1 MLIDFRAQILPGVDD
16 ACPTHLVS
24 IRRLLQAQRAGVD
37 VLVAMPLLDLIQ
49 MPTDLFLKRCD
60 VAAEHLEL
68 ILQPGMPR
76 VVLGTE
82 VLWQPELERQEDL
95 SALCIGDGWLVLRL
109 PEGKLTDMM
118 IASLRQLM
126 YQVRGILI
134 MGVDQMEYDDAQK
147 LFAVGC
153 KGELSFSALTHRR
166 ERALWLPSLKNG
178 DIAALGRDPR
188 DDTHAYHKLHKLP
201 GKLDDTFEAVM
212 HRAAAILQMEEK

>member
-1 MLIDFRAQILPGVDD
+1 MA
-16 ACPTHLVS
+16 T
-24 IRRLLQAQRAGVD
+24 
-37 VLVAMPLLDLIQ
+37 PLLDLNQ

-68 ILQPGMPR
+68 ILQPGMPL
-76 VVLGTE
+76 VVLGAE
-82 VLWQPELERQEDL
+82 VLWQPELERQDL
-95 SALCIGDGWLVLRL
+95 SALCIGDGWLLLRL
-109 PEGKLTDMM
+109 PAGKLTDMM

-126 YQVRGILI
+126 HQVRGILI
-134 MGVDQMEYDDAQK
+134 MGVEQMEYDDAQR

-212 HRAAAILQMEEK
+212 HRAAEVLQMEER

>member
-1 MLIDFRAQILPGVDD
+1 
-16 ACPTHLVS
+16 
-24 IRRLLQAQRAGVD
+24 
-37 VLVAMPLLDLIQ
+37 
-49 MPTDLFLKRCD
+49 
-60 VAAEHLEL
+60 
-68 ILQPGMPR
+68 
-76 VVLGTE
+76 
-82 VLWQPELERQEDL
+82 
-95 SALCIGDGWLVLRL
+95 
-109 PEGKLTDMM
+109 
-118 IASLRQLM
+118 
-126 YQVRGILI
+126 

-212 HRAAAILQMEEK
+212 HRAAEILQMEEK